1 MYLHMLVP
9 LGDCTVLGM
18 GSAHVT
24 GEQKGA
30 ILPKVT
36 QLDVVPEGMQV
47 S

>member
-1 MYLHMLVP
+1 MYLHTLVP

-18 GSAHVT
+18 GSAHIT

-36 QLDVVPEGMQV
+36 QLDVVPEGMRV